1 MKRSTFIKTTG
12 LGALSWMMHPAC
24 KNKKLTSATVSKR
37 DRMLQWLEG
46 KSLPGY
52 IPAAFFIHFDAQHKL
67 GTAAAE
73 QHINFFRATDM
84 DFVKIQYEQEM
95 QPVDFIKKPSDWA
108 RWSPPDLDF
117 YEPQLLAVREIVGGL
132 KKDALV
138 IMTLYSPFMSAGHA
152 ATKEVLLAHLEENP
166 DAGMGKYLKG

>member
-73 QHINFFRATDM
+73 QHINFFRAKSLGWPNK
-84 DFVKIQYEQEM
+84 V
-95 QPVDFIKKPSDWA
+95 P
-108 RWSPPDLDF
+108 
-117 YEPQLLAVREIVGGL
+117 
-132 KKDALV
+132 
-138 IMTLYSPFMSAGHA
+138 
-152 ATKEVLLAHLEENP
+152 N
-166 DAGMGKYLKG
+166 

>member
-52 IPAAFFIHFDAQHKL
+52 IPAHTFCSAQTWYCC
-67 GTAAAE
+67 G
-73 QHINFFRATDM
+73 RAT
-84 DFVKIQYEQEM
+84 Y
-95 QPVDFIKKPSDWA
+95 
-108 RWSPPDLDF
+108 
-117 YEPQLLAVREIVGGL
+117 
-132 KKDALV
+132 
-138 IMTLYSPFMSAGHA
+138 
-152 ATKEVLLAHLEENP
+152 
-166 DAGMGKYLKG
+166 